1 MTTADDSPLGD
12 YASFLRL
19 DDRGFVVVGAGQGM
33 GRQTAHALASLGA
46 HVLCVD
52 IDAMLAKEVAD
63 EVGGV
68 ACVAD
73 VRKSE
78 DAQRTVATAR
88 DTLLTPKDR
97 VALLRK
103 RSRRFPMILAGVG
116 NAREGQPDIEHE
128 VQPLSQDLIYRG
140 LGEPDCE

>member
-1 MTTADDSPLGD
+1 
-12 YASFLRL
+12 
-19 DDRGFVVVGAGQGM
+19 M

-73 VRKSE
+73 VRKAE
-78 DAQRTVATAR
+78 DAHRTVATPEIR
-88 DTLLTPKDR
+88 
-97 VALLRK
+97 
-103 RSRRFPMILAGVG
+103 
-116 NAREGQPDIEHE
+116 
-128 VQPLSQDLIYRG
+128 Y
-140 LGEPDCE
+140 